1 MVCGGVATPYHTLP
15 PRKPKSRETD
25 PDGFDWD
32 RHPTHTPSPTFFSQA
47 GSASVAQQ
55 HRNAGYRTLHCT
67 TRVAHAAERKC

>member
-32 RHPTHTPSPTFFSQA
+32 RHPHTPRARLSFLKPAPPQLLSST
-47 GSASVAQQ
+47 V
-55 HRNAGYRTLHCT
+55 
-67 TRVAHAAERKC
+67 TRATVPYIVPLG